1 MTTLFTTEFWMAVQ
15 MLTIFLLLV
24 LLVYFMRH
32 SKAGAIEDTED
43 EDHDG
48 IPETAGK
55 VIDLMEPLI
64 QEAEKTARLFEVQI
78 MEKKKLI
85 RDLNEKL
92 DSRII
97 SLNLLLNRADA
108 YIARNDDGIPADRIS
123 DTQEA
128 ILDLYEQG
136 FSSQAI
142 SDKLSV
148 SGQEVDLVISL
159 KKKFVAMEKGS

>member
-1 MTTLFTTEFWMAVQ
+1 MTTMFTTEFWIVFQ
-15 MLTIFLLLV
+15 MLTILLLLV
-24 LLVYFMRH
+24 LLIYFIRH
-32 SKAGAIEDTED
+32 SRTGVVED
-43 EDHDG
+43 ENQSEV
-48 IPETAGK
+48 PEAAGK
-55 VIDLMEPLI
+55 VVELMEPLI
-64 QEAEKTARLFEVQI
+64 KEAEKTARLFEIQI

-85 RDLNEKL
+85 RNLNEKL

-108 YIARNDDGIPADRIS
+108 YLARNDDGIPADRIS

-136 FSSQAI
+136 LSSQAI